1 MDETIRTITTQMA
14 ETEDEFIFQTL
25 SDFAL
30 NNYKIVVEKEEFDRA
45 IQLIRMS
52 KVYGPSID
60 SRWETAT
67 QNAAELDRAYT
78 KGFQD
83 GVDKEHAR
91 IMAAMKEMEK
101 KHD

>member
-1 MDETIRTITTQMA
+1 MIRTITTQIA
-14 ETEDEFIFQTL
+14 ETEDESTFQTL

-30 NNYKIVVEKEEFDRA
+30 NIYKNVVEKEELARV

-60 SRWETAT
+60 SRWETVT

-83 GVDKEHAR
+83 GVDKERAR